1 VLAAVLHGNFKLAG
15 GRLAKATMLDALS
28 RIGLDTLDGRFYF
41 ASELGQ
47 ASMVDKMLKNGGVNI
62 NKRSSDGSTP
72 LLIAARRGH
81 TTTVIRLLKV
91 QDIEI
96 NCQWV
101 GNTACTTLM
110 LAAENGDK
118 AVVDRLLA
126 LEVKVDVR
134 DEFGGTALYGAAS
147 HNKVAVVRQLLQ
159 AKAAPNI
166 RRFRDNATPF
176 LVAAQNG
183 HVDVVRSLSFS
194 LSATCSKSKRISAVV
209 IFNNQLLQTSH
220 THTNRFKFSRT
231 LVHARPIHWLTGLLR
246 CT

>member
-1 VLAAVLHGNFKLAG
+1 MIKSFSLIVNHDVKF
-15 GRLAKATMLDALS
+15 D
-28 RIGLDTLDGRFYF
+28 DTLDGRFYF

-47 ASMVDKMLKNGGVNI
+47 ASLVDKMLKNGGVNI
-62 NKRSSDGSTP
+62 NRRSSDGSTP

-81 TTTVIRLLKV
+81 TITVMRLLKV
-91 QDIEI
+91 LDIEI

-110 LAAENGDK
+110 LAAENGDE

-134 DEFGGTALYGAAS
+134 DEFGSTALCCAAT

-166 RRFRDNATPF
+166 RKFRDNATPF

-194 LSATCSKSKRISAVV
+194 LPATCSKSKRISSGA
-209 IFNNQLLQTSH
+209 ILPFNNQLLHTSH
-220 THTNRFKFSRT
+220 WYTYK
-231 LVHARPIHWLTGLLR
+231 
-246 CT
+246 